1 MSWPRNSF
9 CKRRVCVTS
18 RDGRLL
24 TADAVPHVHLAK
36 VTPPR
41 APVSVTPSLRGRVT
55 AGCRHAPAFLLL
67 SPPWRGVVTGC
78 TFQEVRQPTID
89 INKRVFFYF

>member
-55 AGCRHAPAFLLL
+55 ASCRHAPAFLL
-67 SPPWRGVVTGC
+67 PPPYPPSVTS
-78 TFQEVRQPTID
+78 
-89 INKRVFFYF
+89 